1 MSTVLAVET
10 TLAVSGCV
18 TCLPPVSSAL
28 HEHMEAIRK
37 DTMRNRENGLGLFH
51 IFQLL
56 VLCWKRAG
64 YVRFDAYET
73 CVAAFCACEWPVFF
87 ASFPLVATS
96 CPQNYANISLEAINY
111 FCFLARLRMFSLFC
125 RINKPQPLSQLDDRR
140 SRSAE
145 KPLPSF
151 VDMTSIK
158 V

>member
-1 MSTVLAVET
+1 MSTVLAVGT
-10 TLAVSGCV
+10 TLVVSGGV
-18 TCLPPVSSAL
+18 TSLPPVSSAL

-51 IFQLL
+51 IFSVACFMLE
-56 VLCWKRAG
+56 AG
-64 YVRFDAYET
+64 RVYTLDAYET
-73 CVAAFCACEWPVFF
+73 CVATFCACEWPVFF

-151 VDMTSIK
+151 VGMTSIK